1 MSRLT
6 SRPPGRSRARAAGI
20 TVLAVM
26 LLTGACSE
34 IPDSGPVVVVE
45 QSPVEESLQG
55 RYVPAAPT
63 DGDSPANVVDDFLEA
78 MQPIP
83 VGTDVARQYLTRDAA
98 ESWDPSQATVVYE
111 SAIALEEAPGLVQ
124 TELVEVARLDEQ
136 GAYYPRDQADERQS
150 VRLRL
155 EKQDGQWRIADLP
168 DALYIDSSYF
178 RTNYSSYSLFFF
190 DLSGE
195 TLVPDPVHLPDGEQ
209 LGTRL
214 VRSLLQGPTA
224 SAFQQLRTALPA
236 PSSLEVAVPVA
247 AEAVAEVRLSGVQ
260 APVPATQAEMLSAQ
274 LVWTLRQVPDLR
286 GVRILVD
293 DEPLDAGGAG
303 EVQGLGQ
310 WDAYGPSSTSERESL
325 YALQGSRL
333 HTVIDGDLEPV
344 PAAVG
349 ERDQDLRSVILDG
362 TVQQLWGVSGDGTRV
377 VSAGTGVGEEGQ
389 PVERYRGSDLVPP
402 VITRGGTVLSVDRGD
417 GGSTLVVID
426 EVDRAP
432 RTLSLGPLGAS
443 RVVRFAVAP
452 GGQRFLA
459 VARVEGARLPGP
471 PQLFTGW
478 LRYSADGAE
487 ILGVNGVRPVTVASA
502 QLRDIRDAG
511 WVDAATMAVLARADG
526 PQVELIAVSVD
537 GAVLIEG
544 EVPTEPLPELLDPV
558 EIAVAGTAD
567 ATLYARSADGTLWAN
582 DEGGWSQ
589 VDTEPVTSPAF
600 AR

>member
-1 MSRLT
+1 MTRSPSRI
-6 SRPPGRSRARAAGI
+6 PGRSRTLMAG
-20 TVLAVM
+20 VVALAVTF
-26 LLTGACSE
+26 LAGACSE

-45 QSPVEESLQG
+45 QGPAQESLQG

-63 DGDSPANVVDDFLEA
+63 DGDTPANVVDDFLEA

-98 ESWDPSQATVVYE
+98 DSWDPSQATVVYE
-111 SAIALEEAPGLVQ
+111 SAIALEQAPGLVE
-124 TELVEVARLDEQ
+124 TELVEVARLDDQ
-136 GAYYPRDQADERQS
+136 GSYDPRDDAEERQA
-150 VRLRL
+150 VLWRL
-155 EKQDGQWRIADLP
+155 EQEAGQWRIADLP

-190 DLSGE
+190 DRSGE
-195 TLVPDPVHLPDGEQ
+195 TLVADPVHLPDGEQ

-224 SAFQQLRTALPA
+224 SAFQQLRTALPTG
-236 PSSLEVAVPVA
+236 SSLEVAVPVA
-247 AEAVAEVRLSGVQ
+247 AEAVAEVRLTGVE
-260 APVPATQAEMLSAQ
+260 ARIPATQAEMMSAQ

-310 WDAYGPSSTSERESL
+310 WDAYGPSTTGRDSL

-333 HTVIDGDLEPV
+333 HAVLDGELEPV
-344 PAAVG
+344 PGNLG
-349 ERDQDLRSVILDG
+349 EREQDLRSVIVDD
-362 TVQQLWGVSGDGTRV
+362 TVQQLWGVSGDGTRLL
-377 VSAGTGVGEEGQ
+377 SAPTGIGEDGQ
-389 PVERYRGSDLVPP
+389 LVERYHGSDLTQP
-402 VITRGGTVLSVDRGD
+402 VITRGGTVLSVDRRD
-417 GGSTLVVID
+417 GGSDLVVID
-426 EVDRAP
+426 GADSDP
-432 RTLSLGPLGAS
+432 RTVSLGPIGAS

-452 GGQRFLA
+452 DGQRFLA
-459 VARVEGARLPGP
+459 VAAVEASRSPRP
-471 PQLFTGW
+471 SQLFTGW
-478 LRYSADGAE
+478 LRYSADGADV
-487 ILGVNGVRPVTVASA
+487 LGVSGVRQVTVASA

-526 PQVELIAVSVD
+526 PQVELVAVSVD

-558 EIAVAGTAD
+558 EIAVGGTPG
-567 ATLYARSADGTLWAN
+567 ATPYALSADGTLWAN
-582 DEGGWSQ
+582 DEAGWSQ
-589 VDTEPVTSPAF
+589 VDAEAASSPAF